1 MGVVWEPE
9 TGIGRLEAPMAYYI
23 IAVNKSTIGC
33 ALEKKTLHCGKE
45 ALAAKRPRS
54 YERGKYGELDMVSRR
69 F

>member
-33 ALEKKTLHCGKE
+33 AADKKRPYCGKKTLTE
-45 ALAAKRPRS
+45 KRPHS
-54 YERGKYGELDMVSRR
+54 
-69 F
+69 

>member
-33 ALEKKTLHCGKE
+33 AADKKRPYCGKKTLT
-45 ALAAKRPRS
+45 AKRLHS